1 MGDNYLKLA
10 GVSLQHIRIVCFVSR
25 DHYHKISNVKTATVA
40 TGLAGVIGNK
50 GCSAIAF
57 SFFDA
62 KFCFIGSHLA
72 ARIDRKRLEARNQNY
87 RDILKGLASG
97 FSTNGTKAEIHL
109 LHSKRRFLSFPCH
122 FSQDNHSDHLF
133 ITLLTMND
141 PQFIY
146 RKCIPRA
153 EKRL

>member
-10 GVSLQHIRIVCFVSR
+10 GASLQHIRIVCFVSR

-50 GCSAIAF
+50 GCSAITF

-97 FSTNGTKAEIHL
+97 FSTNGTEKDTKQNL
-109 LHSKRRFLSFPCH
+109 LFP
-122 FSQDNHSDHLF
+122 
-133 ITLLTMND
+133 TLLVILVRHNILTNILLLMSFVIFYD
-141 PQFIY
+141 
-146 RKCIPRA
+146 
-153 EKRL
+153 